1 MCIRLSIRSRPSR
14 VQRQP
19 GLASISRQNQTE
31 TAVEEKP
38 IRFVRLEATR
48 MVQVHVRI
56 SMVSRSVFRAFVP
69 ASAPAVLAL
78 LALALPPST
87 GSAQTTSG
95 STLPA
100 TAPTTLGNGT
110 GTGIAPL
117 AGIATR
123 ADQPGSRRHKPQVS
137 CDGGQLTVHADNSSL
152 NGILRAIAACTG
164 MRITGGV
171 IDQRVYGNY
180 GPAAPATI
188 LATLL
193 DGTGSNMLLQETAS
207 AAPAELI
214 LTMRTGGPTPP
225 GPRDVPEDDFSDG
238 GAAPAPTAN
247 SQPQPPAASQN
258 RNAGSPPP
266 GYSNQTPVPQPLAGS
281 VVTSPP
287 SIPQPTNNVNGSP
300 NNTSYTAGSYPTT
313 DSVPLDSVA
322 TPSTT
327 PSTSGIVDAPNPPAA
342 GSDTANLLNGTSNGA
357 PGTTNIVP
365 GPTSDTT
372 TPGAT
377 NTTTPVSNGAPQPG
391 ADTTTPAAL
400 TPQQVYQQLQQL
412 RQAQQ
417 SPQQPAQQPAQQPQ

>member
-1 MCIRLSIRSRPSR
+1 M
-14 VQRQP
+14 
-19 GLASISRQNQTE
+19 AS
-31 TAVEEKP
+31 
-38 IRFVRLEATR
+38 
-48 MVQVHVRI
+48 H
-56 SMVSRSVFRAFVP
+56 SVFRAFVP

-100 TAPTTLGNGT
+100 TAPTDLGNGT

-117 AGIATR
+117 AGIATE
-123 ADQPGSRRHKPQVS
+123 ADRPGSRRHKPLVS

-152 NGILRAIAACTG
+152 NGILRAVAACTG

-171 IDQRVYGNY
+171 VDQRVYGNY

-207 AAPAELI
+207 AEPAELI
-214 LTMRTGGPTPP
+214 LTMRMGGPTPP

-238 GAAPAPTAN
+238 AAAPAVAN
-247 SQPQPPAASQN
+247 SQPQPPAASPN
-258 RNAGSPPP
+258 RNAGPPLP
-266 GYSNQTPVPQPLAGS
+266 SYRNQTPVPQPLAGS

-287 SIPQPTNNVNGSP
+287 SIPQPANNVNGSP

-327 PSTSGIVDAPNPPAA
+327 PPTSGIVDAPNPPAA

-357 PGTTNIVP
+357 PGTTDIDP

-377 NTTTPVSNGAPQPG
+377 NTTTPVPTGAPQPG
-391 ADTTTPAAL
+391 ADSNTTAPAAL

-417 SPQQPAQQPAQQPQ
+417 APQQPTQQIPQQPAQQPQ